1 VAAINAAMESESP
14 DLLENPSYEDFAR
27 YFSTG
32 ILDGIPTCWDFITPF
47 RGDITTMDTES
58 WNFLSDLAR
67 VNFISEQQALDYDSF
82 QNRDD
87 NELSTS
93 VLSVLPQVL
102 SQNVRDSGKRKDS
115 YCRYRAFSL
124 SRETAFG
131 RLDIIAR
138 TKSPGPDLVASPTRK
153 LGCDEIEYLLDAK
166 AILTPFKSSS
176 PIPQMLFSI
185 SEQPVN
191 GFNRLSMPTLSFR
204 PSRPDDSPVFELAK
218 YGSPHDLVL
227 MIENGYASL
236 NDCNTKGR
244 SLLNVKTTKLF
255 WGTSLT
261 SEQHALGTTNLPMCK
276 YLIEKGAE
284 VDSFELDRFG
294 QLV

>member
-1 VAAINAAMESESP
+1 
-14 DLLENPSYEDFAR
+14 
-27 YFSTG
+27 
-32 ILDGIPTCWDFITPF
+32 
-47 RGDITTMDTES
+47 
-58 WNFLSDLAR
+58 
-67 VNFISEQQALDYDSF
+67 
-82 QNRDD
+82 
-87 NELSTS
+87 
-93 VLSVLPQVL
+93 
-102 SQNVRDSGKRKDS
+102 
-115 YCRYRAFSL
+115 
-124 SRETAFG
+124 
-131 RLDIIAR
+131 
-138 TKSPGPDLVASPTRK
+138 
-153 LGCDEIEYLLDAK
+153 
-166 AILTPFKSSS
+166 
-176 PIPQMLFSI
+176 
-185 SEQPVN
+185 
-191 GFNRLSMPTLSFR
+191 MPTLSFR